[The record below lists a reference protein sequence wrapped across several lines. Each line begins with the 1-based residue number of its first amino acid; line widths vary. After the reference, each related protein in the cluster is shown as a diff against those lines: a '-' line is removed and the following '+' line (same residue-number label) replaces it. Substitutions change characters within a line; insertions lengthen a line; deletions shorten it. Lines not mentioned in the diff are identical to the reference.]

1 MLRVDRLCCW
11 GKEIEGEERVMA
23 VHESGKGGATPS
35 NE

>member
-1 MLRVDRLCCW
+1 MLRVDRLYC
-11 GKEIEGEERVMA
+11 GANEIEGEERVMA